1 MFKKVGGAAV
11 RLLLFPGIVEALV
24 SGAVGIAVFKMPALL
39 AFAMGFILKVC
50 LLAWLAISVLTAEV
64 LLPEDSAAD
73 QKTQALL
80 QCGACYKA
88 QLAPCTLGRF
98 CR

>member
-50 LLAWLAISVLTAEV
+50 LLVWAISMLNAEV
-64 LLPEDSAAD
+64 LLPEDSAAY
-73 QKTQALL
+73 QMAQALL
-80 QCGACYKA
+80 APAGGGRYKY
-88 QLAPCTLGRF
+88 
-98 CR
+98 